1 MTAAREKG
9 ANVNKRLAQELQ
21 KAVIKSF
28 KKGTFMEDLKIIFS
42 E

>member
-21 KAVIKSF
+21 KAVIKNF